1 VINDRPLG
9 LGRNSARGASRWEIG
24 SRLSWGKDFGPDE
37 KQAAGGPQIRM
48 VRINSGDGAVPPA
61 LPGGGTKKFRLELYA
76 QVSNLLNHTN
86 LGSFAGVQTSPFFG
100 QATSAQ
106 APRRME
112 VGMRLNF

>member
-1 VINDRPLG
+1 
-9 LGRNSARGASRWEIG
+9 
-24 SRLSWGKDFGPDE
+24 
-37 KQAAGGPQIRM
+37 M
-48 VRINSGDGAVPPA
+48 VRIGGAGGEGAVPPS